1 MQTNPYQSAK
11 LRDKKRKQ
19 KKLKNILIISVSI
32 FIFSLVVYL
41 LNANFLSI
49 QQIIVDDVEFSNRNE
64 IELTIKEKIE
74 GRYLGMFSRSNALIF
89 SRTKIARE
97 IKTKFP
103 SIKDVDVDLKGLTT
117 IRVELEEYVSTALW
131 CDVPVTPANTLTH
144 DVNEDGT
151 EEEKVSVIPQTLSSF
166 SNANCFFVNDE
177 GTIFSPTKFDS
188 NSDVIKTFGKI
199 TSDPI
204 RQSYAD
210 KKTFQEL
217 IEFSKLLRRLNIV
230 ADQIWTTNGEVYA
243 FVTKEKVKIYIDSES
258 DVVSM
263 FDNLDTVM
271 KRDAINQAQFSNID
285 YIDLRFGNRVFYK
298 LK

>member
-19 KKLKNILIISVSI
+19 KRLKNILIISAGI

-41 LNANFLSI
+41 LNASFLSI
-49 QQIIVDDVEFSNRNE
+49 QQIIIDEVEYSNRND
-64 IELTIKEKIE
+64 IELAIKEKIE

-97 IKTKFP
+97 IKSKFP
-103 SIKDVDVDLKGLTT
+103 SIKSVDVDLKGLTT
-117 IRVELEEYVSTALW
+117 INVQLEEYVSTALW
-131 CDVPVTPANTLTH
+131 CDVPVTPASTLIH
-144 DVNEDGT
+144 DES
-151 EEEKVSVIPQTLSSF
+151 EEEKVSVIPQTLSSVG
-166 SNANCFFVNDE
+166 SPNCFFVNDE
-177 GTIFSPTKFDS
+177 GIIFAPTDFDS
-188 NSDVIKTFGKI
+188 NTEIIKTFGKI
-199 TSDPI
+199 LSDPL
-204 RQSYAD
+204 RQSYTD
-210 KKTFQEL
+210 KKTFQDL

-243 FVTKEKVKIYIDSES
+243 FVTKERVKIYIDSES

-271 KRDAINQAQFSNID
+271 KRDAINKAQFSNID

>member
-1 MQTNPYQSAK
+1 MDEQ
-11 LRDKKRKQ
+11 LRI
-19 KKLKNILIISVSI
+19 ILIIIVSVSI

-49 QQIIVDDVEFSNRNE
+49 QQIIVDEVEYSNRND
-64 IELTIKEKIE
+64 IELAIKEKLD
-74 GRYLGMFSRSNALIF
+74 GKYLGIFSRSNALIF
-89 SRTKIARE
+89 SRTQISRE

-103 SIKDVDVDLKGLTT
+103 SIKEVDVDLKGLTT
-117 IRVELEEYVSTALW
+117 ISVELEEYISTALW
-131 CDVPVTPANTLTH
+131 CDIPVTPANTLTH
-144 DVNEDGT
+144 DVDENGSEI
-151 EEEKVSVIPQTLSSF
+151 EKVSVIPQVVNSITNS
-166 SNANCFFVNDE
+166 NCFFVNDE
-177 GTIFSPTKFDS
+177 GVIFSPTKFDS
-188 NSDVIKTFGKI
+188 NNDVIKTFGKI

-204 RQSYAD
+204 RQAYAD
-210 KKTFQEL
+210 KKTFNEL

-243 FVTKEKVKIYIDSES
+243 FVTKERVKIYIDSES
-258 DVVSM
+258 DIVSM

>member
-19 KKLKNILIISVSI
+19 KRLKNILIISVAV

-41 LNANFLSI
+41 LNASFLSI
-49 QQIIVDDVEFSNRNE
+49 QQIIVDDVEYSNRND
-64 IELTIKEKIE
+64 IELAIKEKIE

-89 SRTKIARE
+89 SRTKIARD
-97 IKTKFP
+97 IKSKFP
-103 SIKDVDVDLKGLTT
+103 SIKEVDVDLKGFTT
-117 IRVELEEYVSTALW
+117 INVQLEEYASTALW
-131 CDVPVTPANTLTH
+131 CDVPVTPASTLTH
-144 DVNEDGT
+144 DVNEDG
-151 EEEKVSVIPQTLSSF
+151 EDVEKISVIPQVVSSF
-166 SNANCFFVNDE
+166 SSSNCFFVNDE
-177 GTIFSPTKFDS
+177 GVIFSPAKFDS
-188 NSDVIKTFGKI
+188 NNDVLKTFGKI
-199 TSDPI
+199 TSDPV

-230 ADQIWTTNGEVYA
+230 ADEIWTTNGEVYA
-243 FVTKEKVKIYIDSES
+243 FVTKEKVKIYIDSQT
-258 DVVSM
+258 DIGKL
-263 FDNLDTVM
+263 FDNLETVI
-271 KRDAINQAQFSNID
+271 KRDAINKAQFSNID

>member
-1 MQTNPYQSAK
+1 VK

-19 KKLKNILIISVSI
+19 KRLKNILIISVGV
-32 FIFSLVVYL
+32 FIFSLVVYI
-41 LNANFLSI
+41 LNASFLSI
-49 QQIIVDDVEFSNRNE
+49 QQIIVDDVEYSNRND
-64 IELTIKEKIE
+64 IELAIKEKLDGKYFGI
-74 GRYLGMFSRSNALIF
+74 FSRSNALIF
-89 SRTKIARE
+89 SRTKISRE
-97 IKTKFP
+97 VRTKFP
-103 SIKDVDVDLKGLTT
+103 SIKDVNVDLKGLTT
-117 IRVELEEYVSTALW
+117 INVELEEYVSTALW

-144 DVNEDGT
+144 D
-151 EEEKVSVIPQTLSSF
+151 EEGGEKVSVIPQVVNSF
-166 SNANCFFVNDE
+166 SGSNCFFVNDE
-177 GTIFSPTKFDS
+177 GVIFSPTKYDS
-188 NSDVIKTFGKI
+188 NTDVIKAFGKI

-204 RQSYAD
+204 RQAYTD
-210 KKTFQEL
+210 KKTFEEL

-230 ADQIWTTNGEVYA
+230 ADQVWTTNGEVYA

-258 DVVSM
+258 DLISM